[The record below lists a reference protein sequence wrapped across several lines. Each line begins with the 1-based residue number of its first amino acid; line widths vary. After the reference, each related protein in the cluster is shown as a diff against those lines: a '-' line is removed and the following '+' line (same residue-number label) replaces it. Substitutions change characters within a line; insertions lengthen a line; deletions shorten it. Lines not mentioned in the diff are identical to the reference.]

1 MWKDAAKV
9 KPFWRKGF
17 RGEVDHGLRGKP
29 SDNSRQT
36 IISIALNNLY
46 LKGM

>member
-17 RGEVDHGLRGKP
+17 REGVDLGLRGKL

-36 IISIALNNLY
+36 IISIALNI
-46 LKGM
+46 